1 MRQQDIKRAIHRHQ
15 ADARKSKLRKQYK
28 QYIQKLAKGE
38 YRNKHYGPGIG
49 LALRKNELANP
60 VTVHN
65 YRQTV
70 LNTLTSS
77 KQTPA
82 KERFTLSEFIMIQ
95 FSGIVADVIKKP
107 HQKAKI
113 LIDHPLIEK
122 GIFTGQT
129 YLQKIGR
136 QLDSHIWIQA
146 DNIIMKANHYPGDP
160 TITVGDTIRLL
171 GNIKTYRGKVN
182 GIKTTRYGINH
193 CMIISCGIPVLMPNK
208 KQRHVQI
215 QSLFNRNNDWSIKFK
230 QIKEHSEL
238 QILLKKQPNKL
249 EFKNDYLYQPSKWMH
264 YGDRMGLNN

>member
-1 MRQQDIKRAIHRHQ
+1 M
-15 ADARKSKLRKQYK
+15 RKQYK

-38 YRNKHYGPGIG
+38 YRNNHYGPGIG

-82 KERFTLSEFIMIQ
+82 KERFTLSEFIMIR

-146 DNIIMKANHYPGDP
+146 DNII
-160 TITVGDTIRLL
+160 
-171 GNIKTYRGKVN
+171 
-182 GIKTTRYGINH
+182 IN
-193 CMIISCGIPVLMPNK
+193 
-208 KQRHVQI
+208 
-215 QSLFNRNNDWSIKFK
+215 
-230 QIKEHSEL
+230 
-238 QILLKKQPNKL
+238 
-249 EFKNDYLYQPSKWMH
+249 
-264 YGDRMGLNN
+264 